1 MGKRAKDAHRL
12 TRLDEKRF
20 VVLEIPQS
28 ANDLVECFPAAGG
41 AARSAVDDQ
50 LPRIFR
56 ELFINIRI
64 AASWCQP
71 LQEIDVPRGARMGLY
86 SDILR
91 KPHEVRFV
99 HDRHHLLDIFRQHT
113 ICRDVGDSS
122 SNVLI
127 RGINGHARLQRA
139 QVVDTLGGT

>member
-28 ANDLVECFPAAGG
+28 ANDLVECFPAARG

-56 ELFINIRI
+56 DFFIEVVHQHPHRGFLVPALAGNRC
-64 AASWCQP
+64 AARSAYGF
-71 LQEIDVPRGARMGLY
+71 V
-86 SDILR
+86 LR
-91 KPHEVRFV
+91 
-99 HDRHHLLDIFRQHT
+99 HL
-113 ICRDVGDSS
+113 
-122 SNVLI
+122 
-127 RGINGHARLQRA
+127 A
-139 QVVDTLGGT
+139 QAS